1 MKQKKKKNTTQEKK
15 NKEEEQ
21 EQEQNEKAEN
31 KIEDIK
37 NKEDDEITTEIN
49 KYNKQKINM
58 IEQNNDDAKKN
69 LSNLLSLYNSSEDEA
84 EEQVNNEY
92 NDQKEKGKRNSKN
105 NQQDDQTC
113 DDKICDDKI
122 CDDKICDDKIC
133 DDKIC
138 DDKICDDKI
147 CDDNNNEDTYQNNE
161 SKSIIKSNKN
171 IKDKQIGCKQN
182 TSYNICTT
190 NNINNEIH
198 KYPQKQYN
206 HIYTNQSNI
215 SHNIHNTYYSQNAY
229 QNENYYY
236 QYLNYPHV
244 ANFNMMMNTTN
255 PVLYNNNNIYD
266 KSKKNNFNNLGFS
279 KNKEMNIDINQ
290 IPVVDQREILREWKP
305 NIIKEEKK
313 SQKYTI
319 KTKVYNP
326 VNNTFDKAIIHGK
339 NQKRKHQINWLAKEA
354 VEKEYEILQKTN
366 NNKRRTTSDKY
377 GW

>member
-15 NKEEEQ
+15 KKK
-21 EQEQNEKAEN
+21 QNEKAEN

-58 IEQNNDDAKKN
+58 IEQNKDDAKKN
-69 LSNLLSLYNSSEDEA
+69 LN
-84 EEQVNNEY
+84 
-92 NDQKEKGKRNSKN
+92 
-105 NQQDDQTC
+105 
-113 DDKICDDKI
+113 
-122 CDDKICDDKIC
+122 
-133 DDKIC
+133 
-138 DDKICDDKI
+138 
-147 CDDNNNEDTYQNNE
+147 TYQNNE
-161 SKSIIKSNKN
+161 SNSIIKNKKN

-255 PVLYNNNNIYD
+255 PVLYNNNNNNNNIYD

-279 KNKEMNIDINQ
+279 KNKEMNIDINK